1 MYIAKNIL
9 DNSTALPSLKSPNIF
24 PINVTFIETL
34 LVAYLDM
41 TGFQKKYI
49 IYNEHIIILE
59 KEITSYETAKNKQ
72 ERM

>member
-59 KEITSYETAKNKQ
+59 KENNFI
-72 ERM
+72 

>member
-59 KEITSYETAKNKQ
+59 KENNFIWNSKK
-72 ERM
+72 